1 MADKIGLIT
10 SHYLY
15 TPTREA
21 LERLGLLD
29 TTSIAAYDDFAHIA
43 QVYDAMVDE
52 VGGFLVSGQS
62 AMLSIRMSEHR
73 ILRPMI
79 CFQVDEP
86 SLYKTILRLFLKEPT
101 QKPER
106 VVLDFLLPLGK
117 GYTVKEY
124 LEWPNSHDIEEEIN
138 AFVRKTGITGADGI
152 EELTFRLLTELWE
165 QGAFDLVICQYS
177 SLIPRLEEWGIPYVY
192 PFLSDRQIE
201 KLIKNLQVRVE
212 LEKLRAG
219 RPAYV
224 LAGARLPS
232 CMTEEGGEVLANA
245 LQSYFQSH
253 MLECTPQ
260 SWDEGVAVPT
270 TWQAVRYFTRRDAVG
285 LERYLSETL
294 GFETVVGY
302 GTGSGYQEALNNAR
316 MALQEARLYGGSFL
330 KDETDTIVGPLA
342 APQPIVVESSGEAV
356 GQIAKACGLSPQTVQ
371 KLITGVRMSGVNK
384 ITCQELAQRLGSTL
398 RNANRILNC
407 LEQGGYARVVYTQT
421 PNAKGRPGKVYEL
434 KLL

>member
-1 MADKIGLIT
+1 MTDKIGLIT

-15 TPTREA
+15 EPTREA
-21 LERLGLLD
+21 LARLGLQD
-29 TTSIAAYDDFAHIA
+29 TTCIAAYDDFAHIA
-43 QVYDAMVDE
+43 QVYDSMVDE

-73 ILRPMI
+73 VLRPMI
-79 CFQVDEP
+79 SFQVDEP
-86 SLYKTILRLFLKEPT
+86 SLYKTILRLFLSKRS

-138 AFVRKTGITGADGI
+138 NFVRKTGIAGADGI
-152 EELTFRLLTELWE
+152 EELTFRLLVELWE
-165 QGAFDLVICQYS
+165 QDAFDLVICQYS
-177 SLIPRLEEWGIPYVY
+177 SLIPRLEERGIPYVY

-201 KLIKNLQVRVE
+201 KLIKDLQVRME

-219 RPAYV
+219 RPACV
-224 LAGARLPS
+224 LAGPRLPS
-232 CMTEEGGEVLANA
+232 CMTEEGEKALSGA
-245 LQSYFQSH
+245 LQSYFKSH
-253 MLECTPQ
+253 MLECQPQ
-260 SWDEGVAVPT
+260 RWDEGMAVFT
-270 TWQAVRYFTRRDAVG
+270 TWQAVRYFTRRGAVG
-285 LERYLSETL
+285 LEKYLSEAL
-294 GFETVVGY
+294 AFENVVGF
-302 GTGSGYQEALNNAR
+302 GTGSTYQEALTNAR
-316 MALQEARLYGGSFL
+316 TALQEARLYGGSFL
-330 KDETDTIVGPLA
+330 KDETDVVVGPLA
-342 APQPIVVESSGEAV
+342 APQPIVVENGGEAE
-356 GQIAKACGLSPQTVQ
+356 GQIAKACGLSPQTVH
-371 KLITGVRMSGVNK
+371 KLIAGVRMSGVNK
-384 ITCQELAQRLGSTL
+384 LTSQELSQRLGSSL

>member
-15 TPTREA
+15 QPTRET
-21 LERLGLLD
+21 LSRLGLLD
-29 TTSIAAYDDFAHIA
+29 STCIAAYDDFAHIA
-43 QVYDAMVDE
+43 QVYDAMAEE

-62 AMLSIRMSEHR
+62 AMLSIRMSEHK

-86 SLYKTILRLFLKEPT
+86 SLYKTILRLFLNKRS

-138 AFVRKTGITGADGI
+138 VVVRRTGITGPEGI

-165 QGAFDLVICQYS
+165 QDAFDLVICQYS
-177 SLIPRLEEWGIPYVY
+177 SLIPRLEARGIPYVY
-192 PFLSDRQIE
+192 PFLSDRQVE
-201 KLIKNLQVRVE
+201 KLIKDLQVRME
-212 LEKLRAG
+212 LEKLRDG
-219 RPAYV
+219 RPAFV
-224 LAGARLPS
+224 LAGTRLPS
-232 CMTEEGGEVLANA
+232 CMMEEGEEVFTTA
-245 LQSYFQSH
+245 LQSYFRSH
-253 MLECTPQ
+253 MLECRVRK
-260 SWDEGVAVPT
+260 WDEGMAVPT
-270 TWQAVRYFTRRDAVG
+270 TWQAVRYFTRRGAVG
-285 LERYLSETL
+285 LDRYLSEAL
-294 GFETVVGY
+294 GLETVVGY
-302 GTGSGYQEALNNAR
+302 GTGSTYEEALTNAR

-330 KDETDTIVGPLA
+330 KDETDGLVGPLS
-342 APQPIVVESSGEAV
+342 APQPIVVESSGEAI
-356 GQIAKACGLSPQTVQ
+356 GQIARACGLSPQTVR

-384 ITCQELAQRLGSTL
+384 ITSQELAQRMGSSL

-421 PNAKGRPGKVYEL
+421 PNAKGRPGKVYEM
-434 KLL
+434 KL